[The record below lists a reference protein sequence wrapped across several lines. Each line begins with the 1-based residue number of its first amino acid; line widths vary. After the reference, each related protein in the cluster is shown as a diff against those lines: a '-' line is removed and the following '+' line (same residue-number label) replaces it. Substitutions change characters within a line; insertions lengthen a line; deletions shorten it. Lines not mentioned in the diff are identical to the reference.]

1 VNKKEVVV
9 YTRNYRLFMINEGE
23 IIPFETKTLPVE
35 NGPWLVFA
43 PHADDESFGMG
54 GSIAKATDQGI
65 KVEVVIMTDGA
76 QGGGLAG
83 LVNIRRQEAYAAG
96 SLLGFETPVFLNNR
110 DRELSLNE
118 ATLAQVIREIE
129 RVNPAAVFFPGVF
142 EIHPDHRMTA
152 LLVWEALSKIANK
165 QVIPVSYEVL
175 VQGPVNTLVDI
186 SAYIERKRAA
196 MQVYESQ
203 IKENCY
209 VDIAMAMNK
218 LRTLTLG
225 KDVSFAEGFC
235 CFGSE
240 DLSEAMETII
250 MNKVSLL
257 LDTEKRV

>member
-1 VNKKEVVV
+1 MIDENQIVP
-9 YTRNYRLFMINEGE
+9 YTDVR
-23 IIPFETKTLPVE
+23 LPVE
-35 NGPWLVFA
+35 EGPWLVFA

-54 GSIAKATDQGI
+54 GTLAKATETGI
-65 KVEVVIMTDGA
+65 QVHLVVMTDGA
-76 QGGGLAG
+76 LGGQLENLAEIRKAEARSAAAMLGL
-83 LVNIRRQEAYAAG
+83 EP
-96 SLLGFETPVFLNNR
+96 PVLLNNR
-110 DRELSLNE
+110 DRELKFDDESIH
-118 ATLAQVIREIE
+118 QVLGQIRKI
-129 RVNPAAVFFPGVF
+129 NPAAVFFPGVF

-175 VQGPVNTLVDI
+175 VQSPVNTLVDI